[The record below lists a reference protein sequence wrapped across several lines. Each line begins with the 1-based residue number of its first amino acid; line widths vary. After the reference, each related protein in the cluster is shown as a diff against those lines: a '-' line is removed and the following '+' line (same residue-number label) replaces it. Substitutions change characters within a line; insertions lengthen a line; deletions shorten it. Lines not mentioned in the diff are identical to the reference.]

1 MGSGE
6 MKSSYLEMTFRRGRP
21 LAAYLYLPRAPGD
34 KSDHVE
40 QAGSGLLVDYTAE
53 GKPIDIEITAPAQV
67 RIAELNRVL
76 AHLHVAAVT
85 NEDIAPL
92 RAA

>member
-1 MGSGE
+1 MR
-6 MKSSYLEMTFRRGRP
+6 SSYLEVTCRSGRP
-21 LAAYLYLPRAPGD
+21 LAAYLYLPRTRCD

-40 QAGSGLLVDYTAE
+40 QVGAGLLVDYTAD
-53 GKPIDIEITAPAQV
+53 GKPIGIEITAPAQIDV
-67 RIAELNRVL
+67 AELNQVL
-76 AHLHVAAVT
+76 VHLHAPAVT

>member
-1 MGSGE
+1 L
-6 MKSSYLEMTFRRGRP
+6 KSSYLEVTFRRGRP

-40 QAGSGLLVDYTAE
+40 QAGSGLLVDYTAD
-53 GKPIDIEITAPAQV
+53 GKAIGIEITAPTQV
-67 RIAELNRVL
+67 STAELNRVL
-76 AHLHVAAVT
+76 ASIQAPGLT
-85 NEDIAPL
+85 DQDIAPL

>member
-1 MGSGE
+1 MR
-6 MKSSYLEMTFRRGRP
+6 SSYLEVTFRRGRP
-21 LAAYLYLPRAPGD
+21 LAAYLYLPRTPGD

-40 QAGSGLLVDYTAE
+40 EAGAGLLVDYTAN
-53 GKPIDIEITAPAQV
+53 GKPIGIEITAPAQV
-67 RIAELNRVL
+67 DVAELNQVL
-76 AHLHVAAVT
+76 VHLHAPAVT

>member
-1 MGSGE
+1 
-6 MKSSYLEMTFRRGRP
+6 MKSSYLEVTFRRGRP

-40 QAGSGLLVDYTAE
+40 QAGSGLLVDYTAD
-53 GKPIDIEITAPAQV
+53 GKPIGIEITAPTQV
-67 RIAELNRVL
+67 STAELNRVL
-76 AHLHVAAVT
+76 ASIQAPGLT
-85 NEDIAPL
+85 DQDIAPL

>member
-1 MGSGE
+1 
-6 MKSSYLEMTFRRGRP
+6 MKSSYLEVTFRHGRP
-21 LAAYLYLPRAPGD
+21 LTAYLYLPRARGD

-40 QAGSGLLVDYTAE
+40 KAGSGLLVDYTAG
-53 GKPIDIEITAPAQV
+53 GKPIGIEITAPAQV
-67 RIAELNRVL
+67 GIAELNRVL
-76 AHLHVAAVT
+76 AALHAPAVT

>member
-1 MGSGE
+1 
-6 MKSSYLEMTFRRGRP
+6 MKSSYLGVTFRRGRP

-40 QAGSGLLVDYTAE
+40 QAGSGLLVDYTAD
-53 GKPIDIEITAPAQV
+53 GKPIGIEIIAPAQV
-67 RIAELNRVL
+67 GIAELNRVL
-76 AHLHVAAVT
+76 ANLHAPAVT

>member
-1 MGSGE
+1 MR
-6 MKSSYLEMTFRRGRP
+6 SSYLDVTFRRGRP
-21 LAAYLYLPRAPGD
+21 LAAYLYLPRTPGD

-40 QAGSGLLVDYTAE
+40 QAGAGLLVDYTAD
-53 GKPIDIEITAPAQV
+53 GKPIGIEITAPAQV
-67 RIAELNRVL
+67 DVAELNQVL
-76 AHLHVAAVT
+76 VHLHVPAVT

>member
-1 MGSGE
+1 
-6 MKSSYLEMTFRRGRP
+6 MKSSYLEVTFRRGRP
-21 LAAYLYLPRAPGD
+21 LAAYLYLPRASGD

-40 QAGSGLLVDYTAE
+40 QAASGLLVDYTAD
-53 GKPIDIEITAPAQV
+53 GKPIGIEITAPAQV
-67 RIAELNRVL
+67 GIAELNRVL
-76 AHLHVAAVT
+76 ADLHAPTVT

>member
-1 MGSGE
+1 
-6 MKSSYLEMTFRRGRP
+6 MKSSYLEVTFRRGRP

-40 QAGSGLLVDYTAE
+40 HAGSGLLVDYTAD
-53 GKPIDIEITAPAQV
+53 GKPIGIEITAPAQV
-67 RIAELNRVL
+67 DIAELNRVL
-76 AHLHVAAVT
+76 GRLHAPAVT

>member
-1 MGSGE
+1 
-6 MKSSYLEMTFRRGRP
+6 MKSSCIEVTFSGGRP
-21 LAAYLYLPRAPGD
+21 LAAYLYLPRASGE

-40 QAGSGLLVDYTAE
+40 RAGSDLLVDYTAE
-53 GKPIDIEITAPAQV
+53 GKPIGIEITAPAHV
-67 RIAELNRVL
+67 GIAELNRVL
-76 AHLHVAAVT
+76 GRLHAPAVT

>member
-1 MGSGE
+1 
-6 MKSSYLEMTFRRGRP
+6 MKSPYLEVTFRRGRP
-21 LAAYLYLPRAPGD
+21 LAAYLYLPRASGD

-40 QAGSGLLVDYTAE
+40 QAGSGLLVDYTAD
-53 GKPIDIEITAPAQV
+53 GKPIGIEITAPALV
-67 RIAELNRVL
+67 GIAELNRVL
-76 AHLHVAAVT
+76 ANLHAPAVT

>member
-1 MGSGE
+1 MR
-6 MKSSYLEMTFRRGRP
+6 SSYLEVTFRRGRP
-21 LAAYLYLPRAPGD
+21 LAAYLYLPRMPGD

-40 QAGSGLLVDYTAE
+40 EAGAGLLVDYTAD
-53 GKPIDIEITAPAQV
+53 GKPIGIEITAPAQV
-67 RIAELNRVL
+67 DVAELNQILV
-76 AHLHVAAVT
+76 HLHAPAVT